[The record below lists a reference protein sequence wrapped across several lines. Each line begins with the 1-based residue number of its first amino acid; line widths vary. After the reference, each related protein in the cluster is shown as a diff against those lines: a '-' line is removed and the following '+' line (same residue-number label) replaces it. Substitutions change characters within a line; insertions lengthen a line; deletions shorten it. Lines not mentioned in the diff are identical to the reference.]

1 MKHGF
6 FGMGN
11 SNLGVYD
18 YLRRHGELGD
28 VTLRSDGEIPQDI
41 RDALCPERV
50 FEKDASLDQLNE
62 DVLFLSPSVRRDRE
76 ELIKAQARGVKLSS
90 DLELFLER
98 RGRIDYA
105 ITGSDGKSTTTHMI
119 AAILEASGKHAR
131 PTGNYGVPLSTVI
144 DTEEI
149 SVAELSSFQLN
160 FTSPKVN
167 TAVITGI
174 TPNHLNWHTSLEEY
188 VAAKRRIT
196 DTAKRVVADTDSELM
211 RTVVEER
218 RLFAAVSTS
227 LQYNELSTH
236 VRSEH
241 YLTYRC
247 GVIYLDSVPLID
259 ISGALRHE
267 LYNVKNYMLAAGS
280 LIGTASAETVGEVI
294 RSFRG
299 LAHRAQLVAERD
311 GIKYYDSSVDSTPER
326 TLATLRG
333 IRGRNAVI
341 IAGKGKRL
349 SLFKLSEELPRLTV
363 GCVLM
368 GKIGEELSLLLSRN
382 HEYKYLF
389 ASDMQ
394 SAVTEAAQLLGGE
407 GNVILSP
414 AGTSF
419 DVYKNFEERGRA
431 FCSVVKKTIEK

>member
-1 MKHGF
+1 
-6 FGMGN
+6 
-11 SNLGVYD
+11 
-18 YLRRHGELGD
+18 
-28 VTLRSDGEIPQDI
+28 
-41 RDALCPERV
+41 
-50 FEKDASLDQLNE
+50 
-62 DVLFLSPSVRRDRE
+62 
-76 ELIKAQARGVKLSS
+76 LIKAQARGVKLSS

-105 ITGSDGKSTTTHMI
+105 ITRSDGKSTTTHLI
-119 AAILEASGKHAR
+119 ASILEASGKHAR

-160 FTSPKVN
+160 FTSPKVT

-211 RTVVEER
+211 RTALEER

-382 HEYKYLF
+382 HGYKYLF